1 MEIYYPY
8 GKIAYPLEAKAR
20 DVLHFSDRVDA
31 TDEQNNVYNQFFGAG
46 QIWAGNFV
54 EVMFFLLRI
63 QLGTEANLC
72 DFAKECQPCFGVP
85 LNEIPQEKANTLYA
99 EFKKMMGMEEE

>member
-8 GKIAYPLEAKAR
+8 GQIAYQLEVKAR
-20 DVLHFSDRVDA
+20 GVLHFSDSIDSTA
-31 TDEQNNVYNQFFGAG
+31 EQSTVYNQFFGAG
-46 QIWAGNFV
+46 QIQAGNFV

-63 QLGTEANLC
+63 QLGNEAIFR

-85 LNEIPQEKANTLYA
+85 LNEIPQEKANALFN
-99 EFKKMMGMEEE
+99 EFKKMMGMEAN